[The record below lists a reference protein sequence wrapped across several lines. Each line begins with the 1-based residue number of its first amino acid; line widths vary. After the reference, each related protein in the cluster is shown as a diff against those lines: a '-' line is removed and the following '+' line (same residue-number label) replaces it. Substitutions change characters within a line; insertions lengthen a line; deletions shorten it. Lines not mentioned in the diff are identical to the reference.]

1 MLNNQVWSARN
12 IYLYLV
18 CLVTLILAIFATVEV
33 VKTAVELAYPEPVWD
48 AVAIAKPVVPPGET
62 AAQVE
67 VDEAVELR
75 QREIQRQWSRRNAL
89 LNLVRNIAMLL
100 VATPLYVYHWRKIER
115 ASG

>member
-33 VKTAVELAYPEPVWD
+33 VKAAVEIAYPEPVWD
-48 AVAIAKPVVPPGET
+48 AVTVAKPIVPPGET
-62 AAQVE
+62 QPQIE
-67 VDEAVELR
+67 VDEAAELR

-89 LNLVRNIAMLL
+89 LNLVRNITMLL
-100 VATPLYVYHWRKIER
+100 VAAPIYFYHWRKIER
-115 ASG
+115 ASR